1 MMMVHSDGDLHSLP
15 DLSPPTINLA
25 TTSVA
30 LRLRVNAHTSA
41 DNLTSNAI
49 ECPGT
54 RIPWLASKNDFGE
67 EEEEA
72 CALVIV
78 LVVKQKRLVQLYL
91 GRWRSAPAATEVKC
105 RLLSADNIL
114 PFPS

>member
-1 MMMVHSDGDLHSLP
+1 MVMMMVHSDGDLHSLP

-54 RIPWLASKNDFGE
+54 RIPWMALKNDFGE
-67 EEEEA
+67 EA
-72 CALVIV
+72 CALVVVI
-78 LVVKQKRLVQLYL
+78 VVKQKRLVQLYL
-91 GRWRSAPAATEVKC
+91 GRWRSAPAATEVNC